1 MVNNDSDFESLVMLG
16 ALYLLVDQ
24 MEQQS
29 TESSGNESRFTAPR
43 FWGCMVVL
51 LILVA
56 LIILL

>member
-1 MVNNDSDFESLVMLG
+1 MFDNDSDFESLVMLG

-24 MEQQS
+24 MEQKS
-29 TESSGNESRFTAPR
+29 TETLTDETRFTARR

-51 LILVA
+51 LIFMA